1 MLLATLQIEVEE
13 SLGPKRL
20 KPAYQDPT
28 YPKKKKKERGGKRH
42 YLNSTKALQ
51 FFIFDQ
57 ILINTTSIPVF
68 GGGDKLLSKTTNI
81 VGVVGSHQ

>member
-28 YPKKKKKERGGKRH
+28 YPKKKKKERGE
-42 YLNSTKALQ
+42 KAL
-51 FFIFDQ
+51 FKLYKGSP
-57 ILINTTSIPVF
+57 ILYF
-68 GGGDKLLSKTTNI
+68 
-81 VGVVGSHQ
+81 